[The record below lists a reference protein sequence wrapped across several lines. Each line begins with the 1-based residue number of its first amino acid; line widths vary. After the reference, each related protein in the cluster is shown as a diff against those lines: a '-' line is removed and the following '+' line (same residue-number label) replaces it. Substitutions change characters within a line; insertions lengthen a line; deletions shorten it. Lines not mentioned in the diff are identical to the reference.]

1 VKYGGTN
8 GEVFAEV
15 AASRLLWALGFGA
28 DGMYS
33 VRVICRGCPERL
45 GGTLRVNGERIFD
58 PAAVERKMPGREIA
72 DRWNWDELKEIDE
85 AAGGAT
91 VAERDALTLLAV
103 MLQHTDSKG
112 EQQRIICIEEGGEAG
127 GCTAPLMMINDL
139 GLTFGRANTFNL
151 QPRGSANLAQW
162 TKVPVW
168 ADPQRCVGNLSGSFT
183 GTLKNPVI
191 SEAGRK
197 LLGDLLMQLSDRQ
210 LKEMFEAARVHL
222 RPRAP
227 ENGRSGFSTAD
238 EWVAAFKQ
246 KRVEITER
254 RCAA

>member
-1 VKYGGTN
+1 
-8 GEVFAEV
+8 
-15 AASRLLWALGFGA
+15 
-28 DGMYS
+28 MYS

-45 GGTLRVNGERIFD
+45 GGTVRANGERLFD

-72 DRWNWDELKEIDE
+72 DRWGWDELKQVDE

-112 EQQRIICIEEGGEAG
+112 EQQRIVCVEEGGEAG
-127 GCTAPLMMINDL
+127 GCAVPLMMINDL

-151 QPRGSANLAQW
+151 QPRGSANLAEW
-162 TKVPVW
+162 MKAPVW
-168 ADPQRCVGNLSGSFT
+168 ADRQGCVGNLSRSFT
-183 GTLKNPVI
+183 GTLNNPVI
-191 SEAGRK
+191 REAGRK
-197 LLGDLLMQLSDRQ
+197 LLADLLTQLTDQQ

-246 KRVEITER
+246 KRVEITEHS
-254 RCAA
+254 CAA